1 MLMELKCFIASIHI
15 LNLSIS
21 VRSPSAG
28 SVEVSNGR
36 LFVLMA
42 GTPHERWGSQAEY
55 LLSCLGYA
63 VGIGNIWRFPYLCYR
78 NGGGAFLI
86 PYFLT
91 LVICGIPLV
100 YLETTL
106 GQFASAGCIS
116 VFNLNPLFKGAGYAV
131 VILNVIAVVYFSSIM
146 SYPVLYMYH
155 SMSSPLPWQSCGNS
169 WNTDKCTEISGNS
182 SFFSSNGTITT
193 PEDEFFHHRLLRMS
207 PSINQIGGIVWP
219 VFWCNV
225 ICWII
230 VYLCICNGVKSVG
243 KIVYFTVIFPYVV
256 LTALFIRGVT
266 LPGAWK
272 GILFYILPDWGQL
285 KKPKVWADAATQ
297 IFYSLGPGWGGL
309 VSMASFNKFHY
320 KNLRSSVIIPLV
332 NSGTSIWAGFVV
344 FSVLGFAAE
353 RSGVPVGEVAT
364 AGPGL
369 AFVTYPAAVTMMPAP
384 NLWAVTFFVMLFFLG
399 IDSMFVTIESIIA
412 GIVDEFPACRAR
424 KKLIT
429 FLTCLVLFSLS
440 IICNTEGGLHVIG
453 LLDTHVAIACVP
465 VVCGLEIIAAVYTY
479 GPRRLAADVLF
490 MTGQPLGKMWM
501 VLWRYILPVI
511 LLVITVYCLREAS
524 GLAGWCVALVSVICI
539 PIHAIKLLLSSKGT
553 FIQRI
558 RDNCRPSN
566 DWGPADPEMRHLW
579 KAAINK
585 QNNQHVKLNNI
596 DKV

>member
-1 MLMELKCFIASIHI
+1 
-15 LNLSIS
+15 
-21 VRSPSAG
+21 
-28 SVEVSNGR
+28 
-36 LFVLMA
+36 MA
-42 GTPHERWGSQAEY
+42 GTPHERWGSQTEY

-63 VGIGNIWRFPYLCYR
+63 VGIGNLWRFPYLCYR

-116 VFNLNPLFKGAGYAV
+116 VFNINPLFKGAGYAA
-131 VILNVIAVVYFSSIM
+131 VIANIIGVTYFSAIM
-146 SYPVLYMYH
+146 SYPVLYIYH

-169 WNTDKCTEISGNS
+169 WNTDKCTEVGI
-182 SFFSSNGTITT
+182 
-193 PEDEFFHHRLLRMS
+193 RLLRMS
-207 PSINQIGGIVWP
+207 PSISQIGGIVWP

-243 KIVYFTVIFPYVV
+243 KIVYFTVMFPYVV
-256 LTALFIRGVT
+256 LCVLFIRGVT

-320 KNLRSSVIIPLV
+320 RNFRSSVIIPLV

-344 FSVLGFAAE
+344 FSVLGFAAD

-384 NLWAVTFFVMLFFLG
+384 NFWAVTFFVMLFFLG
-399 IDSMFVTIESIIA
+399 IDSMFVTIEAIIA
-412 GIVDEFPACRAR
+412 GLIDEFPAFRAR
-424 KKLIT
+424 KRLIT
-429 FLTCLVLFSLS
+429 FLTCLALFAIS
-440 IICNTEGGLHVIG
+440 IICNTEGGLHVVG
-453 LLDTHVAIACVP
+453 LLDAHVAIACIP
-465 VVCGLEIIAAVYTY
+465 LVCFLEIIASVYTY
-479 GPRRLAADVLF
+479 GPKRLSADILF
-490 MTGQPLGKMWM
+490 MTGKPLERIWLI
-501 VLWRYILPVI
+501 LWRYIVPTI
-511 LLVITVYCLREAS
+511 LVVITVYCLREAS
-524 GLAGWCVALVSVICI
+524 GVAGWCVALVSVICI
-539 PIHAIKLLLSSKGT
+539 PIHAIRLLICSKGT
-553 FIQRI
+553 FIQRVK
-558 RDNCRPSN
+558 DNCRPSN

-579 KAAINK
+579 KSAINK
-585 QNNQHVKLNNI
+585 QHRRDIKLNNLE
-596 DKV
+596 KS